1 LNFVAIVPTL
11 IETLDCIFLTLI
23 FFSYGFYSSSTLFF
37 FGLGEGNDNE
47 TSDCEVPNL
56 GQQFYLGTEG
66 SDTWD
71 GTSPVHF
78 DGTNSG
84 PWATLS
90 HAITQIRT
98 HRPHKPG
105 PEDLASLNI
114 LTGWFP

>member
-1 LNFVAIVPTL
+1 M
-11 IETLDCIFLTLI
+11 
-23 FFSYGFYSSSTLFF
+23 FF

>member
-1 LNFVAIVPTL
+1 MKTRTRECPGAH
-11 IETLDCIFLTLI
+11 C
-23 FFSYGFYSSSTLFF
+23 
-37 FGLGEGNDNE
+37 LGEGNDTE
-47 TSDCEVPNL
+47 ISDCEVPSL

-71 GTSPVHF
+71 GTSPVHL

-105 PEDLASLNI
+105 PEDLATLNI
-114 LTGWFP
+114 LTG